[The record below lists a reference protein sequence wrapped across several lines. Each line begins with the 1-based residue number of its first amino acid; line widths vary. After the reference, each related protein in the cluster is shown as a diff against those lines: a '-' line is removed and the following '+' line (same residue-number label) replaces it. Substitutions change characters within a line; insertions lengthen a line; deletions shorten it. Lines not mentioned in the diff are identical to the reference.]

1 MSLRVQSPSPLRE
14 ARGITSARGAIR
26 RYGIVKSTKTVA
38 FGRDWTIYALQP
50 GYVKFWWHA
59 IKKKNYVEVVL
70 APPAPG
76 SAQAAAA
83 APVAPGST
91 RHPAPLPAE
100 HKYPIVRVR
109 AWELPGLLSLP
120 ADTRVSEGVLAQLHE
135 YVQGLNPFQ
144 RAALLPRGKALIG
157 GLDKLLAAERAG
169 STRAERRAA
178 ATAAAAG
185 GADTASGGVLSPLV
199 AESAAATA
207 ADPAAGGDAAE
218 LR

>member
-1 MSLRVQSPSPLRE
+1 MST
-14 ARGITSARGAIR
+14 RGVIR

-59 IKKKNYVEVVL
+59 VKKKNYVEVVL

-109 AWELPGLLSLP
+109 SWELPGLLSLP

-135 YVQGLNPFQ
+135 YVLGLNPFQ
-144 RAALLPRGKALIG
+144 RAALLPRGRALIG
-157 GLDKLLAAERAG
+157 GLDKMLAAERAG

-178 ATAAAAG
+178 ATAAAAAPG
-185 GADTASGGVLSPLV
+185 GGGEPGIAAGDVLLPLA
-199 AESAAATA
+199 AESADATA
-207 ADPAAGGDAAE
+207 APTASGGDAAE